1 MEDISIVFS
10 REVFDMAKT
19 LQLYSGSLRL
29 FLSLETILFLYYE
42 CDDIDFECDT
52 LSRREDA
59 IDFLV
64 SCDILR
70 HSLGKWLE
78 EIYGIVTYSQSY
90 LLSESWE
97 SKQDLERMTC
107 GLCRPGRT
115 SHPMRVCSVA
125 IR

>member
-1 MEDISIVFS
+1 
-10 REVFDMAKT
+10 MAKT

-78 EIYGIVTYSQSY
+78 EIYGIVTYSQS
-90 LLSESWE
+90 
-97 SKQDLERMTC
+97 
-107 GLCRPGRT
+107 
-115 SHPMRVCSVA
+115 
-125 IR
+125 